1 MSKSFS
7 KRVGELFAHV
17 QDLLDTVIHT
27 AIKRV
32 DESGGKKNGLLGFFS
47 SIGNSYFKKYTE
59 IKKDT
64 ESKK

>member
-17 QDLLDTVIHT
+17 QDLLDTVTHT

-32 DESGGKKNGLLGFFS
+32 DESGSEKNGLLGFFS
-47 SIGNSYFKKYTE
+47 SIGNAYFKKYTE

>member
-7 KRVGELFAHV
+7 KRVGQLFAHV

-27 AIKRV
+27 VIKRV
-32 DESGGKKNGLLGFFS
+32 DESGGKKNRLLGFFS
-47 SIGNSYFKKYTE
+47 SIGNAYFKKYTE

-64 ESKK
+64 GSKK